1 MKPTVKKIGA
11 ALLDGA
17 KNTLSGVK
25 RRWMYLLII
34 LACIL
39 LDQVTKYLAT
49 AYLRPV
55 GDFPIWDGVLH
66 LTYTVNPGAAFGMLA
81 DNRAVFMVISG
92 IAIPAMLVY
101 LLIRREATPL
111 LDWGLALVVG
121 GGIGNMFDRI
131 GLGYV
136 VDFIYFKIINFA
148 KFNIADSCVCIG
160 AGLIILA
167 LLRDIIREAKA
178 LRAERDTQ

>member
-1 MKPTVKKIGA
+1 MARFRKHGIGVRHPQRCQNTDRP
-11 ALLDGA
+11 ALP
-17 KNTLSGVK
+17 S
-25 RRWMYLLII
+25 
-34 LACIL
+34 
-39 LDQVTKYLAT
+39 
-49 AYLRPV
+49 PE
-55 GDFPIWDGVLH
+55 F
-66 LTYTVNPGAAFGMLA
+66 
-81 DNRAVFMVISG
+81 S
-92 IAIPAMLVY
+92 
-101 LLIRREATPL
+101 
-111 LDWGLALVVG
+111 G